1 MNKATTRIQKELI
14 EIRNDPPANC
24 SAGPVNEEDLLIW
37 EGTIIGPNDSPY
49 SGGIFKLSIVFPETY
64 PFKPPKVKFKTK
76 ILHPNINSTGSIC
89 LDILNKSWSPVIRI
103 SKMLLSICSLLCDP
117 NPEDPLNANIA
128 DIYKTNIEE
137 YNKLVR
143 NYTLSHAV

>member
-1 MNKATTRIQKELI
+1 MSKATNRIQKELT

-24 SAGPVNEEDLLIW
+24 SAGPVDEEDLLIW
-37 EGTIIGPNDSPY
+37 EGTIIGPNESPY
-49 SGGIFKLSIVFPETY
+49 SGGIFKLRIVFPETY

-76 ILHPNINSTGSIC
+76 ILHPNINSSGSIC

-128 DIYKTNIEE
+128 SIYKTNIEE

>member
-1 MNKATTRIQKELI
+1 MSKATTRIQKELN

-24 SAGPVNEEDLLIW
+24 SAGPVNEENLLIW

-49 SGGIFKLSIVFPETY
+49 SGGIFKLSIIFPETY
-64 PFKPPKVKFKTK
+64 PFKPPKIKFKTK
-76 ILHPNINSTGSIC
+76 ILHPNINNSGSIC
-89 LDILNKSWSPVIRI
+89 LDILNKSWSPVIRV

-117 NPEDPLNANIA
+117 NPEDPLNPNIA
-128 DIYKTNIEE
+128 NIYKTNINE

-143 NYTLSHAV
+143 NYTLSHAI